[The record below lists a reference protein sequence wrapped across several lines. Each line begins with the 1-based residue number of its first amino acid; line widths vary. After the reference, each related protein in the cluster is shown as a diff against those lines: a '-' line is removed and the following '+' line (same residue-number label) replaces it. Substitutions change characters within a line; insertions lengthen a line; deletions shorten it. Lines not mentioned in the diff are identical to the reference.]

1 MGRECI
7 NCGGEIIVGKVLHEV
22 EDNVYEV
29 EIKTECLACEILR
42 RTRNEKRDLL
52 DKLKQKRRRLI
63 YLEERLKFRKIKYN
77 RGNYTKYCEERY
89 SNPDNFE
96 DF

>member
-29 EIKTECLACEILR
+29 EIKTECLPCEILR

-63 YLEERLKFRKIKYN
+63 YLEERLNLRKIKNN
-77 RGNYTKYCEERY
+77 RGNYTKYCEDRY
-89 SNPDNFE
+89 CNPDNFE